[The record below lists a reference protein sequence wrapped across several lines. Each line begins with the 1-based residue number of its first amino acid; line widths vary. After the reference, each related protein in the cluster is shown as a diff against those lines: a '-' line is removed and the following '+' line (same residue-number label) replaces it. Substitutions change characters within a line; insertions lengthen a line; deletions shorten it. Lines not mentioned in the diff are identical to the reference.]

1 MPDRDR
7 VHPSLSRALLC
18 VALLGLSWLEM
29 LDKSFAKWFLT
40 RVAPFTDVPPE
51 KLLAEREAVER
62 QQEYNRNYA
71 EFLNGAVLPAV
82 DSLVKM
88 LAANR
93 VIHRVSAWGNQLSLR
108 VHLAWRWGELVI
120 MQSHEDAITFEHH
133 IITEG
138 EKRGEDSAEDHTH
151 QYDLR
156 DPLPATVAANELQF
170 FLSRLAQDL
179 VELEPEPEIPPGED
193 TPK

>member
-1 MPDRDR
+1 MEKAF
-7 VHPSLSRALLC
+7 L
-18 VALLGLSWLEM
+18 
-29 LDKSFAKWFLT
+29 KWFLG
-40 RVAPFTDVPPE
+40 RVQPFTDVPAE
-51 KLLAEREAVER
+51 KLAAEREALEK
-62 QQEYNRNYA
+62 QQDYNRNYA
-71 EFLNGAVLPAV
+71 EFLNGAVLPAI

-93 VIHRVSAWGNQLSLR
+93 VTHRVSAWGNQLSLR

-120 MQSHEDAITFEHH
+120 MQSHEDAVTFEHH

-138 EKRGEDSAEDHTH
+138 ERRGEDSTEDHNH

-156 DPLPATVAANELQF
+156 DPLPSSVAENELQF

-179 VELEPEPEIPPGED
+179 VEVEPDLEIPPGED
-193 TPK
+193 EPK